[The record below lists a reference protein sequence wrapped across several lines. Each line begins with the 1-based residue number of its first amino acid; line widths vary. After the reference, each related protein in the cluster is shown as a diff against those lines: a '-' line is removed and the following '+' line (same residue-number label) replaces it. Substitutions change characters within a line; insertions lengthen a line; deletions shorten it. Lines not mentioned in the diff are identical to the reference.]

1 VTDPTSQR
9 SIDLYREIQ
18 AIVVEESPYAF
29 INYTEETALYHPW
42 IGGWSV
48 HPYSPNT
55 FQDAHLITKNR

>member
-1 VTDPTSQR
+1 
-9 SIDLYREIQ
+9 
-18 AIVVEESPYAF
+18 VVEESPYAF

-42 IGGWSV
+42 IDGWSV